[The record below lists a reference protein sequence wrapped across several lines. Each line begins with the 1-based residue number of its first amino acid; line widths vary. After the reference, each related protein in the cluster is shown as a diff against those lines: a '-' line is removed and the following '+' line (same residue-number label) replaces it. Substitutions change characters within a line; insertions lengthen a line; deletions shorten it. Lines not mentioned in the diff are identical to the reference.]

1 MRRANYALL
10 PVLEHLGP
18 APDSLDVQW
27 ADFVGDRSTRRE
39 FTVPGADATD
49 VYLEL
54 QVFDVG
60 EYGHEIMLNDEPLAG
75 FDIPPADGW
84 QYWMDSLSE
93 QTLSE
98 TNTLSIRRDATT
110 TDAFAV
116 GNVVVNWREPV
127 E

>member
-1 MRRANYALL
+1 MEY
-10 PVLEHLGP
+10 LGP

-27 ADFVGDRSTRRE
+27 ADFVGDRSTRQE

-60 EYGHEIMLNDEPLAG
+60 EYGHEIVLNDEPLAG

-93 QTLSE
+93 RTLSE
-98 TNTLSIRRDATT
+98 TNTLSIHRDAST

-116 GNVVVNWREPV
+116 GNVVVNWREPI